1 MISSN
6 SVIKTIENE
15 SSKAHSVIAICGE
28 FVSPS
33 THSLIAVFFVS
44 GGLFL
49 LFVILPLFY
58 FWFLDPFVIRKFL
71 LPCKPTSSR
80 EIMEENHTTIEHPEF
95 EADEAKDKKDIRFD
109 PVLYEKN
116 PNDQQRAITP
126 EKGKLTTMKTAFKS
140 NQSAEK
146 EQSTQREYSLKT
158 AILKA

>member
-1 MISSN
+1 MTTAISLCSRVGSYILHRRRNDAAVQATLPSCMISSN

-58 FWFLDPFVIRKFL
+58 FWFLDP
-71 LPCKPTSSR
+71 
-80 EIMEENHTTIEHPEF
+80 
-95 EADEAKDKKDIRFD
+95 
-109 PVLYEKN
+109 
-116 PNDQQRAITP
+116 
-126 EKGKLTTMKTAFKS
+126 
-140 NQSAEK
+140 
-146 EQSTQREYSLKT
+146 
-158 AILKA
+158 